1 MALSSDKL
9 CILNRNTCALRIQGK
24 QNPMIA
30 PKENNKLELRSLGA
44 LVSRT
49 SKCTGE
55 HRTQFSSP
63 GLRLWFVVPA
73 IRRCSGRQGTCGN
86 SRSCSHM
93 HM

>member
-44 LVSRT
+44 LVSNYLHLHLHLHQHH
-49 SKCTGE
+49 CTTC
-55 HRTQFSSP
+55 HR
-63 GLRLWFVVPA
+63 GG
-73 IRRCSGRQGTCGN
+73 CYG
-86 SRSCSHM
+86 
-93 HM
+93 